1 MKKEQ
6 ILLVPYVEIQ
16 NANAL
21 SSAYTIGFPA
31 MSAWMGAV
39 HVLQRKLEET
49 EFSHIKFSAMTVS
62 CHNIELQTHRGEND
76 YISSIIGTG
85 NPLDKAGK
93 RPSFI
98 EEARCHLT
106 VSLVVKCENF
116 GFTEADDFTK
126 KINQLIK
133 GGLKIAGGDILSN
146 RKPQLLAVYDQQ
158 SFNMLKAKLMPGH
171 CLKERR
177 DLMIDS
183 MEQGQDAIDSLLD
196 SLIRSS
202 VCEKT
207 ESGEVTWQPTKRK
220 QKGWIVPVSAG
231 YQGIS
236 KLGKA
241 QNQRDENTPHRFAES
256 IVTLGEFLMPFRF
269 ETLDELLWHYHTDL
283 ENNLYLCQQLQPKN

>member
-39 HVLQRKLEET
+39 HVLQRKLEGT

-106 VSLVVKCENF
+106 VSLVVKCE
-116 GFTEADDFTK
+116 TSALPRQMILPK
-126 KINQLIK
+126 K
-133 GGLKIAGGDILSN
+133 
-146 RKPQLLAVYDQQ
+146 
-158 SFNMLKAKLMPGH
+158 
-171 CLKERR
+171 
-177 DLMIDS
+177 
-183 MEQGQDAIDSLLD
+183 
-196 SLIRSS
+196 
-202 VCEKT
+202 
-207 ESGEVTWQPTKRK
+207 
-220 QKGWIVPVSAG
+220 
-231 YQGIS
+231 
-236 KLGKA
+236 
-241 QNQRDENTPHRFAES
+241 
-256 IVTLGEFLMPFRF
+256 
-269 ETLDELLWHYHTDL
+269 
-283 ENNLYLCQQLQPKN
+283 